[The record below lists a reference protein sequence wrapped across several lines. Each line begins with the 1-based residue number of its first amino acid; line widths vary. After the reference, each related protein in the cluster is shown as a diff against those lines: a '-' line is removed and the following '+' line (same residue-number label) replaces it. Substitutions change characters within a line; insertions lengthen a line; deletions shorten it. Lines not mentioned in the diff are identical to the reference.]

1 MMRRRSLVVLFLV
14 VVSIGISRQS
24 AAGQEA
30 SADATAAEK
39 IPAEKQT
46 QLGLYVTAQEAHA
59 KWQADP
65 EKVKI
70 LDVRTPEEYAFVG
83 HAEMAR
89 NIPLMFMAYEW
100 DAEKNRPVMKRNP
113 EFLTQVKETLKPH
126 DTILVTCRSGQRSK
140 LACDL
145 LSEAGFKKVYNI
157 VDGME
162 GDAVKDPN
170 LADFGKRTI
179 NGWKNAG
186 LPWTYDI
193 DAKLMYLAPKN

>member
-1 MMRRRSLVVLFLV
+1 MRHTPLVVLLLV
-14 VVSIGISRQS
+14 TLLFGFARQPV
-24 AAGQEA
+24 AGQEVSPT
-30 SADATAAEK
+30 SAAADK
-39 IPAEKQT
+39 IPADKQT
-46 QLGLYVTAQEAHA
+46 QLGLYVTAQEAHQ
-59 KWQADP
+59 KWKADP
-65 EKVKI
+65 QKVKI

-83 HAEMAR
+83 HAEMAW
-89 NIPLMFMAYEW
+89 NVPLMFMAYEW

-113 EFLTQVKETLKPH
+113 DFLARVKETLSPK

-140 LACDL
+140 MACDL
-145 LSEAGFKKVYNI
+145 LAEAGFKQVYNI

-170 LADFGKRTI
+170 RPDVGKRTI

-193 DAKLMYLAPKN
+193 DTKLIYLVPKK